1 MNVGAPDLPGRELL
15 QMFGPSIALFAD
27 SGQAVERNLRLSGM
41 KTDVGIG
48 LRFGLA
54 RFESALLRFDIAYA
68 LNDDPVEPSR
78 TRVLD
83 LDDAGVLIPPQNWKP
98 RPVFTTNR

>member
-1 MNVGAPDLPGRELL
+1 
-15 QMFGPSIALFAD
+15 MFGPGIALFAD

-68 LNDDPVEPSR
+68 LNDGPLSHR
-78 TRVLD
+78 GRVFSISTMQ
-83 LDDAGVLIPPQNWKP
+83 A
-98 RPVFTTNR
+98 F